1 MYLQVVKL
9 VLWPRDKAFQP
20 RVVPFS
26 TGMVNVISGAS
37 KTGKSSVIPIID
49 YCLGADRC
57 AVPVRTIRKA
67 CSWFGVLIQTS
78 EGEKLLARREP
89 GDQAGTGDMF
99 ILEGADIVIPDAAPQ
114 KNTTVDAVKRMLD
127 RLAGLSNLSF
137 DPSDTKNGYKARPS
151 FRDLLAFSFQPQNI
165 VANPDVL
172 FFKADTNEHR
182 EKLRTIFPYV
192 LGATTPEILAK
203 QWELDSL
210 LKELRRKERELA
222 AESSTSESWR
232 ADLINWIAEA
242 NELGLL
248 TDNEREFRSYQED
261 RLVELLRRVVGR
273 TSRDA
278 LDPAAGIEGSSD
290 EYVKLLKKE
299 SDESLN
305 TSIVRRRLDQINSL
319 KGGIGEYA
327 DGLSA
332 QRNRLGLSRWMRES
346 AGANGKHKCPLCRGD
361 MDDAHKELD
370 QLCDALVVIESTNN
384 QMLPAPAA
392 FDRELVDVRLE
403 LRETTERLKAV
414 RLLRRAHED
423 RSKAITEARL
433 QSGQIDRFLGRAEQ
447 ALKMFIARTV
457 DQSLAK
463 EVAIL
468 REDIADLRREIS
480 EAAQQKKIDSA
491 LEKISNIMG
500 QINSG
505 LDAEQPD
512 DPSKLDIRELT
523 VRVGSEA
530 GREDYLWEMG
540 SGANWLSY
548 HVSATLA
555 LQRFFLDLKNC
566 AVPNF
571 IVYDQ
576 PSQVYFPRRIAS
588 AKDDTFENTQDV
600 KIRDEDIDSI
610 RRFFDA
616 FGKAIAKS
624 KGKLQIIVLDHAGS
638 EVWGNLEGVTL
649 VEEWRGDKKLVP
661 IEWLNGDL

>member
-1 MYLQVVKL
+1 MYLQVKKL
-9 VLWPRDKAFQP
+9 VLWPRNLKFQP
-20 RVVPFS
+20 RIVPFS

-49 YCLGADRC
+49 YCLGSDRC
-57 AVPVRTIRKA
+57 SVPVRTIRKA
-67 CSWFGVLIQTS
+67 CSWFGVLIQTA
-78 EGEKLLARREP
+78 EGDKLLARREP
-89 GDQAGTGDMF
+89 EDQASTGDMF
-99 ILEGADIVIPDAAPQ
+99 MMEGEDILIPEVAPL

-137 DPSDTKNGYKARPS
+137 DPSDTKNGYKARPG

-192 LGATTPEILAK
+192 LGATTPELLAK
-203 QWELDSL
+203 KWELDGL
-210 LKELRRKERELA
+210 LKELRRKERELS
-222 AESSTSESWR
+222 AEVSASESWK
-232 ADLINWIAEA
+232 ANLTNWIVEA
-242 NELGLL
+242 HELGLL
-248 TDNEREFRSYQED
+248 TDNDRDFRNYGED
-261 RLVELLRRVVGR
+261 RLISLLRVVVDR

-278 LDPAAGIEGSSD
+278 FDPTSGIEGSSD
-290 EYVKLLKKE
+290 AYVRLLK
-299 SDESLN
+299 DESNESLKV
-305 TSIVRRRLDQINSL
+305 SIVRRRLDQINSL
-319 KGGIGEYA
+319 KGGVSEYSN
-327 DGLSA
+327 GLKE

-346 AGANGKHKCPLCRGD
+346 AGVTGSQRCPICKGN
-361 MDDAHKELD
+361 MDSAHKELD
-370 QLCDALVVIESTNN
+370 QLCDALTVIESTSN

-392 FDRELVDVRLE
+392 FDRELVEVKSE
-403 LRETTERLKAV
+403 LRASTERLKAV

-423 RSKAITEARL
+423 RSKAINDVRL

-447 ALKMFIARTV
+447 ALKMFSARTV
-457 DQSLAK
+457 DQGLLN
-463 EVAIL
+463 EVEVL
-468 REDIADLRREIS
+468 RENISDLRRQIS
-480 EAAQQKKIDSA
+480 EAAQQRKIDAA

-512 DPSKLDIRELT
+512 DPSKLDIKELT
-523 VRVGSEA
+523 VKVGSEA

-540 SGANWLSY
+540 SGANWLTY
-548 HVSATLA
+548 HVSATIA
-555 LQRFFLDLKNC
+555 LQRFFLDLKDS

-576 PSQVYFPRRIAS
+576 PSQVYFPRRLAS
-588 AKDDTFENTQDV
+588 SSDDSSNETEVD
-600 KIRDEDIDSI
+600 KIKDEDIDSI

-616 FGKAIAKS
+616 FGKAVTRS
-624 KGKLQIIVLDHAGS
+624 NGNLQIIVLDHAGS

-649 VEEWRGDKKLVP
+649 VEEWRGNDKLVP
-661 IEWLNGDL
+661 IEWLADTQ